1 MRQTKKLINSI
12 TELNQT
18 LASNNKLRERDLKM
32 QEKIFRKQIRMEIIQ
47 EQMIR
52 KLSRIDRT

>member
-1 MRQTKKLINSI
+1 LKQTKKLINSI
-12 TELNQT
+12 TELNET

-47 EQMIR
+47 E
-52 KLSRIDRT
+52 

>member
-1 MRQTKKLINSI
+1 LKQNKKLINSI

-18 LASNNKLRERDLKM
+18 LASNNILRERDLKM

-47 EQMIR
+47 E
-52 KLSRIDRT
+52 